1 MPKSDIIKFLNHIS
15 VSENLNMSEQSLGC
29 IQKLYRS
36 DIRSMINFMQSNQDI
51 TNTNFN
57 IIDDNVWSELF
68 SKLEQREKLES
79 ICDYVVS
86 IRTQYNI
93 DTKNI
98 IKDFLNYII
107 RNSTVTPEFLS
118 FVENLIHSENSDNQ
132 IHLLYSLSRLS
143 TFLAKGSINGTI

>member
-1 MPKSDIIKFLNHIS
+1 
-15 VSENLNMSEQSLGC
+15 MSEHSLGC

-57 IIDDNVWSELF
+57 IIDDNVWAELF
-68 SKLEQREKLES
+68 KKMEQREKLEL
-79 ICDYVVS
+79 ICEYVVS
-86 IRTQYNI
+86 ISTQYNI

-107 RNSTVTPEFLS
+107 RNSSVVTPEFLG

-143 TFLAKGSINGTI
+143 TFLAK

>member
-1 MPKSDIIKFLNHIS
+1 
-15 VSENLNMSEQSLGC
+15 MSEQSLGC

-57 IIDDNVWSELF
+57 IIDDNVWSILF

-79 ICDYVVS
+79 ICDYVVL

-107 RNSTVTPEFLS
+107 RNSTVTTEFLA